1 MATVSGLLYSFSGVI
16 GDVLGYFHYLIAIVI
31 IAVISLLP
39 IFLWKHEKVQEK

>member
-1 MATVSGLLYSFSGVI
+1 
-16 GDVLGYFHYLIAIVI
+16 LIAIVI